1 VLRGEKDYESAIK
14 AIGQAIDIS
23 NEDSKTGLFYQLGDV
38 RERQKQWSEA
48 ASAYEQV
55 QSEDPTFE
63 GIGEAIERV
72 KASLSGGVTENEPDD
87 LSEGGGM
94 DDMLTDLIREVEE
107 MARESSSETPDEP
120 GKPKKDRI
128 SYL

>member
-1 VLRGEKDYESAIK
+1 METDFLSLADNPVKPCAACGGCAK
-14 AIGQAIDIS
+14 AEDICC
-23 NEDSKTGLFYQLGDV
+23 
-38 RERQKQWSEA
+38 
-48 ASAYEQV
+48 V
-55 QSEDPTFE
+55 QEDPAFE

-72 KASLSGGVTENEPDD
+72 KASLSGGLTEDEPDG
-87 LSEGGGM
+87 LSEDGGM

-107 MARESSSETPDEP
+107 MARESSSEAPDDP